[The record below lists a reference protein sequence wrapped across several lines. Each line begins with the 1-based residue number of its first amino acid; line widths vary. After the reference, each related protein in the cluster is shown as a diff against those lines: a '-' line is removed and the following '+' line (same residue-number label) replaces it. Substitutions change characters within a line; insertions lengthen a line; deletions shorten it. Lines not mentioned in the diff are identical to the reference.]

1 MTNSRATGAA
11 LIALVTWPCAIAWTQ
26 DSPAVINIADSPIP
40 IRVLVQSPAETDTYL
55 QVICLFRSSPVNTLH
70 GSLTEINEKLAGLL
84 DRIRSPQLFG
94 GELGE
99 TVVLTPPKNSIGAK
113 KVLIVGLG
121 DSQTFT
127 PQRMQLVGEILY
139 TEASRLGVKNP
150 FFAPTT
156 LDGGVSRF
164 TSSQISE
171 QVIGGFLR
179 AAETEKVVN
188 EANASTSQAIGS
200 LTYLAGQ
207 EHAGETRDGI
217 AKAIAAL
224 RKPH

>member
-26 DSPAVINIADSPIP
+26 DPAVINIADAPIP
-40 IRVLVQSPAETDTYL
+40 IRVLAQSPADTDTYL
-55 QVICLFRSSPVNTLH
+55 QVVCLFRSSPANKLQ
-70 GSLTEINEKLAGLL
+70 GASAEINEKLAGLL
-84 DRIRSPQLFG
+84 DRVRSPQLFR

-99 TVVLTPPKNSIGAK
+99 TVLLTPPKNSIGAK
-113 KVLIVGLG
+113 KLLIVGLG
-121 DSQTFT
+121 DSQTFS
-127 PQRMQLVGEILY
+127 PQRMQLVGEIVY

-150 FFAPTT
+150 FFAPTV

-164 TSSQISE
+164 TTGQVSE
-171 QVIGGFLR
+171 QVITGFLH
-179 AAETEKVVN
+179 AAETEKLVN
-188 EANASTSQAIGS
+188 EASNSSSQAIGS

-207 EHAGETRDGI
+207 QHADDTRAGI
-217 AKAIAAL
+217 ERAIAAS